1 MNEPPAPDRPDE
13 GPPDDTTLGGYFRV
27 HDRPPAFEGSDGHP
41 YTVSIEV
48 EKTADL
54 RSPYV
59 GFLVYPR
66 WALTGVGI
74 VGHVETPTLWQGA
87 SRDEILELA
96 GAATLFEVQGWLEE
110 AIAGHDAGHDT
121 RHDTP
126 RDAHAS

>member
-1 MNEPPAPDRPDE
+1 MNEPPAPDRSDD

-54 RSPYV
+54 RTPYL
-59 GFLVYPR
+59 GFLVFPR
-66 WALTGVGI
+66 WAHTGVGI
-74 VGHVETPTLWQGA
+74 VGHVETPTLWRGA
-87 SRDEILELA
+87 SRDEILEHA
-96 GAATLFEVQGWLEE
+96 GAATLFEVQAWLEE
-110 AIAGHDAGHDT
+110 ALA
-121 RHDTP
+121 RHEPP